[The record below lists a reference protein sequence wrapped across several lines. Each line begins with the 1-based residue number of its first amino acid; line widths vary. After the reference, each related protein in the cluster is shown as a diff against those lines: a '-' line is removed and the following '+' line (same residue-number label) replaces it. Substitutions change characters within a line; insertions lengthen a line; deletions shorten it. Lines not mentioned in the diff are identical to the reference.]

1 MQVQAMAEVTTHF
14 KHQIFKPRLTLGITL
29 GKIPYRAEGDFFT
42 NLGVVL
48 GQFGKLAESDCVPFG
63 SGGTTFC
70 ERIPV
75 AASPRTGKAY
85 AEAVFSEVTS
95 YHGNL

>member
-1 MQVQAMAEVTTHF
+1 M
-14 KHQIFKPRLTLGITL
+14 
-29 GKIPYRAEGDFFT
+29 
-42 NLGVVL
+42 VL

-70 ERIPV
+70 KRIPV
-75 AASPRTGKAY
+75 APSPRTGKAY

-95 YHGNL
+95 YNGNL